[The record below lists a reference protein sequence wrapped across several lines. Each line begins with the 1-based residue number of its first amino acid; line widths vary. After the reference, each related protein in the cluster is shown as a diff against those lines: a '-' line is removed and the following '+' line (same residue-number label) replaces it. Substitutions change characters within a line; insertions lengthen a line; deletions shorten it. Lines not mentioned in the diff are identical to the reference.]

1 MLGPL
6 RALEG
11 TVAESLA
18 VLAEPV
24 HRREPDGRAAWDELD
39 KGSPCNEKTETT
51 IDCQCK
57 VANS

>member
-1 MLGPL
+1 MLGPSSSGGAAGL
-6 RALEG
+6 P
-11 TVAESLA
+11 
-18 VLAEPV
+18 VLTEPV
-24 HRREPDGRAAWDELD
+24 HRCGPEGRAAWDELD